1 MNTTPKLQGGVVLL
15 EALVA
20 ILIFSIGILA
30 IVGLQGAAVKTA
42 ADARYRSDAAFLANE
57 LMSQIWAD
65 APNVAQYAYTG
76 SGAPPAR
83 LMDYPQHKGW
93 VTRVGERLPGTQ
105 DGTGVPPIVAY
116 STDPTLG
123 AIVEITVRWRM
134 PEEASKGLPAH
145 THRMRANI
153 NLNPP

>member
-1 MNTTPKLQGGVVLL
+1 MTMNPKLQGGVVLL

-42 ADARYRSDAAFLANE
+42 TDARYRSEAAFLASE

-65 APNVAQYAYTG
+65 APNVAQYEYPG
-76 SGAPPAR
+76 SGAVPTR
-83 LMDYPQHKGW
+83 LDRW
-93 VTRVGERLPGTQ
+93 VTRVSDRLPGASVAS
-105 DGTGVPPIVAY
+105 GLPPIIDY
-116 STDPTLG
+116 NTDPTLG

-134 PEEASKGLPAH
+134 PEEASQGLPAH

-153 NLNPP
+153 NLNPPP

>member
-1 MNTTPKLQGGVVLL
+1 MNLNPKLQGGVVLL

-42 ADARYRSDAAFLANE
+42 ADARYRSDAAFLAGE
-57 LMSQIWAD
+57 LVSQIWAD
-65 APNVAQYAYTG
+65 APNVAQYEYPG
-76 SGAPPAR
+76 SGTVPAR
-83 LMDYPQHKGW
+83 LTAW
-93 VTRVGERLPGTQ
+93 VGRVGNRLPGT
-105 DGTGVPPIVAY
+105 DPTSGMPPIIDY

-123 AIVEITVRWRM
+123 NMVDITVRWRM

-145 THRMRANI
+145 QHRVRINI
-153 NLNPP
+153 NLNPT

>member
-1 MNTTPKLQGGVVLL
+1 MKTSPKLQGGVVLL

-42 ADARYRSDAAFLANE
+42 ADARYRSEAAFLASE

-65 APNVAQYAYTG
+65 APNVAQYEYPG
-76 SGAPPAR
+76 SGTPPAR
-83 LMDYPQHKGW
+83 LTGW
-93 VTRVGERLPGTQ
+93 VTRVGGRLPGT
-105 DGTGVPPIVAY
+105 DPATGLPPIVDY

-123 AIVEITVRWRM
+123 PIVEITVRWRM
-134 PEEASKGLPAH
+134 PEEATKGLPAH
-145 THRMRANI
+145 THRVRANI
-153 NLNPP
+153 NLNPPP